1 MINIFAVKPQ
11 GCEFMVSG
19 PRALDDIA
27 AAMRAGDSAGAAAM
41 AEAVLAQ
48 GIIHPLLFQAR
59 ALHLDKIGRH
69 EEALTSF
76 LKARELAPQDPMTA
90 GGVAICLGRMGRLAE
105 SLHAFQAALALDPD
119 LATTYFHM
127 GWILEMNQD
136 FPGAC
141 RAYAQATDRAPRYTA
156 AWAGLAASAQATQD
170 WTLAK
175 SAATQA
181 LSFDPEQPRA
191 VLALAM
197 AENHDGAFGSA
208 EIRLRAAL
216 NGAVPPPL
224 RMAMLGVLADALDG
238 QDKIAEAFA
247 FYEAE
252 NLERLKASP
261 PPKFDAI
268 ALARELTGYVER
280 NQFAP
285 GSAASETREH
295 IFLLGFPRSGT
306 TLLEQ
311 VLSAHQDVVT
321 LEESDVLDSA
331 AELFLAEP
339 SGIERFAALDE
350 AKLLRLREE
359 YWQRVRAH
367 GVGVSGKVFVDKLP
381 LNTLKL
387 PLIAGLFPGAK
398 IIFAVRD
405 PRDVVFSC
413 FRRHFQVNASTY
425 PFLTLEGTARFY
437 DAVMAL
443 GEISRVKLPQCFYRH
458 RHEDLVA
465 DFAGETRRLCA
476 FLNLEWAPGLE
487 SFAAA
492 ARTRAI
498 RSISAAQVR
507 QGLNSNGCGLWR
519 RYAAQLAPV
528 LPILR
533 PWIAHFGYSES

>member
-1 MINIFAVKPQ
+1 
-11 GCEFMVSG
+11 MVSG

-27 AAMRAGDSAGAAAM
+27 AAMRAGDSAKAAAM
-41 AEAVLAQ
+41 AEAALAQ

-69 EEALTSF
+69 EEALASF
-76 LKARELAPQDPMTA
+76 LKARELAPHDPMTA
-90 GGVAICLGRMGRLAE
+90 GGVAICLGRMGRLSE

-136 FPGAC
+136 FPSAC
-141 RAYAQATDRAPRYTA
+141 RAYAQATDRAPGYTA
-156 AWAGLAASAQATQD
+156 AWAGLAASAQAAQD
-170 WTLAK
+170 WVLAK
-175 SAATQA
+175 SAANQA
-181 LSFDPEQPRA
+181 LSLDPEQPRA
-191 VLALAM
+191 TLALAM

-208 EIRLRAAL
+208 EMGLRAAL
-216 NGAVPPPL
+216 NGAVPLLL

-238 QDKIAEAFA
+238 QDKTAEAFA

-252 NLERLKASP
+252 NRERLKASP

-280 NQFAP
+280 NQFAS
-285 GSAASETREH
+285 GCAASEAREH
-295 IFLLGFPRSGT
+295 VFLLGFPRSGT

-311 VLSAHQDVVT
+311 VLSAHADVVT

-331 AELFLAEP
+331 AEAFLAEP
-339 SGIERFAALDE
+339 GGIERFAALDE
-350 AKLLRLREE
+350 AGLSRLRDA
-359 YWQRVRAH
+359 YWQRVHAH
-367 GVGVSGKVFVDKLP
+367 GAGVSGKVFVDKLP

-425 PFLTLEGTARFY
+425 PFLTLQGTARFY

-443 GEISRVKLPQCFYRH
+443 GEISRAKLPLRFYRH

-465 DFAGETRRLCA
+465 DFAGETQRLCA
-476 FLNLEWAPGLE
+476 FLNLEWTPGLE

-492 ARTRAI
+492 AQTRAI

-519 RYAAQLAPV
+519 RYAAQLATV